1 MVRLLAEMQTSATAF
16 GLRVFDGDLDRAIL
30 FMVIARQSGVLS
42 QLSDGHAGPGG
53 RGAKAISINAL
64 AASMSRPF
72 ETVRRH
78 VKALTEAGL
87 CVRTPAGVI
96 VPADVYDRPHV
107 AALFRTHHDV
117 LVRLMEDMLWFDMPL
132 PEARPQVAYDWRTGL
147 VAAHDILLTGLEFHA
162 ARYRSWLDL
171 VIVITIMCANARPF
185 TYDRKVSLHYSDFN
199 RLPSENMRAPVPASV
214 VARAMGLP
222 ASTTQRRVNLLLDA
236 GVLIRKPN
244 GLMVSEPTLNDSR
257 GIEDSRSSTDHTRQI
272 FARLAAGG
280 FRFDKPDLCYVE
292 KRPELIAFT

>member
-1 MVRLLAEMQTSATAF
+1 
-16 GLRVFDGDLDRAIL
+16 
-30 FMVIARQSGVLS
+30 
-42 QLSDGHAGPGG
+42 
-53 RGAKAISINAL
+53 
-64 AASMSRPF
+64 
-72 ETVRRH
+72 
-78 VKALTEAGL
+78 
-87 CVRTPAGVI
+87 VI
-96 VPADVYDRPHV
+96 VPADVYDRPHI

-132 PEARPQVAYDWRTGL
+132 PEVRPQVAYDWRTGL

-222 ASTTQRRVNLLLDA
+222 ASTTQRRVNHLLDA
-236 GVLIRKPN
+236 GMLIRKAN
-244 GLMVSEPTLNDSR
+244 GLMVSEQALNDSR
-257 GIEDSRSSTDHTRQI
+257 AIEESRGSTEHTRQI

-280 FRFDKPDLCYVE
+280 FRFDRPDLCYVE
-292 KRPELIAFT
+292 KRPALLVFS